1 MGYYE
6 NPPIIQ
12 PGRGSE
18 IVSSAIM
25 DAANS
30 ISRALIEKG
39 ERKRQEEKENKLTLQ
54 KLQERKN
61 EADLLYSEKLTD
73 WRTKQVHTNDSVD
86 KQVYSIMQ
94 DEIKNA
100 ADARIMLLNETNPSK
115 RQEYLKTIRNANVL
129 LDGSANFAKSIA
141 GQTATWRLNTKGLK
155 VGEVGGHFVNGATDE
170 EILDNTAGVEILGGM
185 NAKYIDPNINL
196 EKDED
201 GDGLVLTVTGKHI
214 DTGRD
219 INFKIH
225 SKTFD
230 KSEVEGEDG
239 LLIPVESL
247 DTFHTQAKEDI
258 IDSKNKKIYDGYLTE
273 TRETYDLD
281 SKGTSGGN
289 GRDIYQITNGRRLQ
303 VNAAKAAIGKKA
315 EITAAGMVGADSPT
329 RLRAMLDYTLKKG
342 PGFYDKNFKVDENG
356 VARSPEVQKQML
368 KDMLVEN
375 SFNNM
380 VKELE
385 TTTTKDGEK
394 IYWNPTSDVKLKDKP
409 SNAELGIGR
418 GRGSGSGSDKPE
430 PTSYK
435 TEYYNNIIMGYNP
448 KPNEKLQEGQIRYR
462 TRQNMVE
469 NLNKLSGSADKFM
482 TREDLYARWLK
493 QPYKE
498 GKHVTDNTIA
508 EEYKEKGKDPKTVFD
523 KLYPKAHVF
532 VEDGANSYKP
542 LKGYDLN
549 SAEGRVRLALDQT
562 SDAGEIKI
570 LQKSLGDAK
579 LMDWVRKN
587 PIRKGESQQAYA
599 ARASKSL

>member
-18 IVSSAIM
+18 MISSAIV
-25 DAANS
+25 DAASS
-30 ISRALIEKG
+30 ISKALIEKG

-54 KLQERKN
+54 KLQDRKN
-61 EADLLYSEKLTD
+61 ETDLYYSEKLSD
-73 WRTKQVHTNDSVD
+73 WKTKQVHTDEGVD

-94 DEIKNA
+94 NEIKNA
-100 ADARIMLLNETNPSK
+100 ADARILLLNETDPNK

-141 GQTATWRLNTKGLK
+141 GQTATWRLNTKGIK
-155 VGEVGGHFVNGATDE
+155 VGEVGGHFVNGSTDE
-170 EILDNTAGVEILGGM
+170 EILDNTAGIEILGGM
-185 NAKYIDPNINL
+185 NAKYIDPKISV

-201 GDGLVLTVTGKHI
+201 GDGLVLTVNGKHA
-214 DTGRD
+214 DTNRD
-219 INFKIH
+219 INFKIY

-230 KSEVEGEDG
+230 KSEAEGENG
-239 LLIPVESL
+239 LLVPVESL

-258 IDSKNKKIYDGYLTE
+258 MDAKTKKLYSGYVTE

-289 GRDIYQITNGRRLQ
+289 GRDIYQITNGKRLQ
-303 VNAAKAAIGKKA
+303 VDAAKNAIRKKA
-315 EITAAGMVGADSPT
+315 EVTATGMIGADSQS
-329 RLRAMLDYTLKKG
+329 RLRAMIDYTLKKG
-342 PGFYDKNFKVDENG
+342 PGFYDKNFKVDAEG
-356 VARSPEVQKQML
+356 RPVSPEEQKRIL
-368 KDMLVEN
+368 TDMLVEN
-375 SFNNM
+375 SFNTM
-380 VKELE
+380 VKDFE
-385 TTTTKDGEK
+385 TTTTKNGEK
-394 IYWNPTSDVKLKDKP
+394 IYWEPTFDVKLKDKP

-418 GRGSGSGSDKPE
+418 GKGSGDDKPE

-448 KPNEKLQEGQIRYR
+448 KPNEKLQEGQVKYR
-462 TRQNMVE
+462 TRQGMVE
-469 NLNKLSGSADKFM
+469 NLNKLSGSTDKFV
-482 TREDLYARWLK
+482 TREDLYARWLGEE
-493 QPYKE
+493 YRE
-498 GKHVTDNTIA
+498 GKTPTGRTKA
-508 EEYKEKGKDPKTVFD
+508 EEYKDKGKDPKAIFD
-523 KLYPKAHVF
+523 KMYPKAHVF
-532 VEDGANSYKP
+532 VEDGANSYKA

-549 SAEGRVRLALDQT
+549 SAEGRVKLALDQT
-562 SDAGEIKI
+562 SDAGERKI

>member
-18 IVSSAIM
+18 MISSAIV
-25 DAANS
+25 DASSS
-30 ISRALIEKG
+30 ISKALIERG

-54 KLQERKN
+54 KLQDRKN
-61 EADLLYSEKLTD
+61 ETDLYYSEKLSD
-73 WRTKQVHTNDSVD
+73 WKTKQSHTNEGLD
-86 KQVYSIMQ
+86 KQIYSIMQ
-94 DEIKNA
+94 EEIKNA
-100 ADARIMLLNETNPSK
+100 ADARILLLNETDPNE
-115 RQEYLKTIRNANVL
+115 RQKHLKTIRNANVL

-155 VGEVGGHFVNGATDE
+155 VGEVGGHFINGSTDE

-185 NAKYIDPNINL
+185 DAKYIDPNIIL

-201 GDGLVLTVTGKHI
+201 GDGLVLTVKGKHS
-214 DTGRD
+214 DTNRD
-219 INFKIH
+219 INFKIY

-230 KSEVEGEDG
+230 KSEAEGENG
-239 LLIPVESL
+239 LLVPVESL

-258 IDSKNKKIYDGYLTE
+258 VDKKGNIYDGYLTS

-281 SKGTSGGN
+281 SRGTSGGN

-303 VNAAKAAIGKKA
+303 TEAAKSAIRKKA
-315 EITAAGMVGADSPT
+315 EVTAAGMIGADSQS
-329 RLRAMLDYTLKKG
+329 RLRAMVDYTLKKG
-342 PGFYDKNFKVDENG
+342 VGFYDKNFKVDAEG
-356 VARSPEVQKQML
+356 RPIGPEQQKQML
-368 KDMLVEN
+368 TEMLTEKTF
-375 SFNNM
+375 SEM
-380 VKELE
+380 VKPLE
-385 TTTTKDGEK
+385 RTTKNGET
-394 IYWNPTSDVKLKDKP
+394 IYWSPTADIKLKDKP
-409 SNAELGIGR
+409 SNSDLGIGK
-418 GRGSGSGSDKPE
+418 GKGSDDDKPD

-448 KPNEKLQEGQIRYR
+448 KPNERLQEGQVKYR
-462 TRQNMVE
+462 TRQGMVE
-469 NLNKLSGSADKFM
+469 NLNKLSGSTDKFV

-493 QPYKE
+493 EPYKE
-498 GKHVTDNTIA
+498 GDFVTDKTKA
-508 EEYKEKGKDPKTVFD
+508 EEYKDKGKDPKVIFD
-523 KLYPKAHVF
+523 KMYPKAHVF

-549 SAEGRVRLALDQT
+549 SAEGRVKLALDQT
-562 SDAGEIKI
+562 SDAGERKI

-587 PIRKGESQQAYA
+587 PIRRGESQQAYA

>member
-18 IVSSAIM
+18 MISSAIV
-25 DAANS
+25 DAASS
-30 ISRALIEKG
+30 ISKALIEKG

-54 KLQERKN
+54 KLQDRKN
-61 EADLLYSEKLTD
+61 ETDLYYSEKLSD
-73 WRTKQVHTNDSVD
+73 WKTKQVHTDEGVD

-94 DEIKNA
+94 NEIKNA
-100 ADARIMLLNETNPSK
+100 ADARILLLNETDPNK

-141 GQTATWRLNTKGLK
+141 GQTATWRLNTKGIK
-155 VGEVGGHFVNGATDE
+155 VGEVGGHFVNGSTDE
-170 EILDNTAGVEILGGM
+170 EILDNTAGIEILGGM
-185 NAKYIDPNINL
+185 NAKYIDPKINV

-201 GDGLVLTVTGKHI
+201 GDGLILTVNGKHA
-214 DTGRD
+214 DTNRD
-219 INFKIH
+219 INFKIY

-230 KSEVEGEDG
+230 KSEAEGENG
-239 LLIPVESL
+239 LLVPVESL

-258 IDSKNKKIYDGYLTE
+258 VDKKGNIYDGYLTE
-273 TRETYDLD
+273 VRETYDLD
-281 SKGTSGGN
+281 SRGTSGGN

-303 VNAAKAAIGKKA
+303 TEAAKAAIRKKA
-315 EITAAGMVGADSPT
+315 EVTATGMIGADSQS
-329 RLRAMLDYTLKKG
+329 RLRAMIDYTLKKG
-342 PGFYDKNFKVDENG
+342 PGFYDKNFKVDAEG
-356 VARSPEVQKQML
+356 RPVSPEEQKRALTEML
-368 KDMLVEN
+368 TEKTFDE
-375 SFNNM
+375 M
-380 VKELE
+380 VKPLE
-385 TTTTKDGEK
+385 RTTKNGET
-394 IYWNPTSDVKLKDKP
+394 IYWSPTADIKLKDKP

-418 GRGSGSGSDKPE
+418 GKGSGDDKPE

-448 KPNEKLQEGQIRYR
+448 KPNEKLQEGQVKYR
-462 TRQNMVE
+462 TRQGMVE
-469 NLNKLSGSADKFM
+469 NLNKLSGSADKFT

-493 QPYKE
+493 GAYKE
-498 GKHVTDNTIA
+498 GDYEPGTTIA
-508 EEYKEKGKDPKTVFD
+508 EEYKKKGKDTKAVFD
-523 KLYPKAHVF
+523 KIYPKAQIF
-532 VEDGANSYKP
+532 VEDGAGTYKA

-549 SAEGRVRLALDQT
+549 SAEGRVKLALDQT
-562 SDAGEIKI
+562 SDAGERKI